1 MDATSLEQPRYE
13 QRPRRTRMGRKRTR
27 FALPTHHAP
36 SVKALWQAASS
47 EEQAQAHRLSMA
59 ILEYWLGKTP
69 KVEIARRLE
78 VPPLRVWQLS
88 QMALSGMLAGLL
100 RQPKTR
106 PRGRPSLPPASPE
119 DDPRLLKQHIRE
131 LERKLARTED
141 LVRVLRDLPWVPK
154 ETSATVMNREETR
167 GSQAGARRRTPGRR
181 GARVSAGGEAARGS
195 AAGGG
200 GAARRSEAPGAV
212 PEGQRAHAL
221 GLEEALPP
229 A

>member
-1 MDATSLEQPRYE
+1 MDATSTEPTRYE

-36 SVKALWQAASS
+36 SVKALWQAASL

-141 LVRVLRDLPWVPK
+141 LVRVLRDLPWASKTDDSQEESRAKQQRVVVQPPRRRRGRPVSPRAEASGGSPAADHAPRA
-154 ETSATVMNREETR
+154 ETSAD
-167 GSQAGARRRTPGRR
+167 QGARHEP
-181 GARVSAGGEAARGS
+181 
-195 AAGGG
+195 
-200 GAARRSEAPGAV
+200 
-212 PEGQRAHAL
+212 AL
-221 GLEEALPP
+221 GA
-229 A
+229 